1 MKPMRALNYADKT
14 MFLHQ
19 GTISETDM
27 PEIPIS
33 LARKRRPILSNKFLI
48 NSILICLWFPFLL
61 LIVPLF
67 NTRDKKNLRSN
78 SKETELTIPS
88 KYYSC
93 QREV

>member
-1 MKPMRALNYADKT
+1 

-19 GTISETDM
+19 GTISETDI

-33 LARKRRPILSNKFLI
+33 LQQEREDRFLSNKFLI
-48 NSILICLWFPFLL
+48 NSILICLWFLFLL
-61 LIVPLF
+61 LIVPLL
-67 NTRDKKNLRSN
+67 NTPDKNNNNKKKRCSN
-78 SKETELTIPS
+78 SKETEPTIRS